1 MMPETL
7 PEVGKMVDRAA
18 ILAYAAITDD
28 FNPLH
33 VDGAFAASTPFGRPI
48 AHGMLSLNL
57 VWQSLRRAFGEAMP
71 VSLEVRFVRPV
82 LQDTLV
88 TAGGRRHPRARR
100 GVHHG
105 RTGLHAGHPCRSVS
119 KGNPCRQGTPHRR
132 GGGSAR
138 TAPRRGRICGL
149 GAERPQ

>member
-33 VDGAFAASTPFGRPI
+33 VDEAFAAGTPFGKPI

-71 VSLEVRFVRPV
+71 VSLDVRFVRPV

-88 TAGGRRHPRARR
+88 TAGGQRRADGAYDVWVRDAAGQDVIVGIAWPGGA
-100 GVHHG
+100 G
-105 RTGLHAGHPCRSVS
+105 RTKPDKPA
-119 KGNPCRQGTPHRR
+119 
-132 GGGSAR
+132 
-138 TAPRRGRICGL
+138 
-149 GAERPQ
+149 